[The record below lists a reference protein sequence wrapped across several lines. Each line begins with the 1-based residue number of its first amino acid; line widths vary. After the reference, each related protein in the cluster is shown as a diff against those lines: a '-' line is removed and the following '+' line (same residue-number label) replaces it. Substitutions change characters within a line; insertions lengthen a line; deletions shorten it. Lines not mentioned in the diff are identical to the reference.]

1 MMVIKKYGQTSSL
14 GRRSVSDKRID
25 RRAKRQEEEEKNA
38 GFVEQTAVYDK
49 SAGGVITSEGDFY
62 ETKDTS
68 WRPEGFVNLGSR
80 SALMVKKSQGG
91 KQIGS
96 RDNRGIPDAKV
107 YSAYSDK
114 YMEGKDTGNF
124 DIVKNAMGKV
134 IEIRAKPKEYMTEYR
149 QGQNANPI
157 DHSNRYKVYGTY
169 SPTVAKFDP
178 MTGNILSEVTTVPYR
193 KKYTDNSS
201 LYKTWHGIMPDI
213 TKLYKNNKLSEE
225 IDRDSYLAEGRSS
238 KNYDRSSYSTYEKSR
253 KNFDTMMQTG
263 NNKPGY
269 TGRETRGGVTTRYIK
284 GRVESKTYPDGTR
297 VFADGGR
304 SRSSVVNPKL
314 MINDM
319 ANKMAYVGNTK
330 TSNRLK
336 NFLRGGQSNL
346 TFGSSGKSN
355 SLTFGSS
362 TPVVKNEKTTQMT
375 NLGMQSIAPSFMKA
389 TTIIKKTPVG
399 EKGFF
404 NNAKKLDIRSKI

>member
-124 DIVKNAMGKV
+124 DIIKNAMGNV
-134 IEIRAKPKEYMTEYR
+134 IEIRAKPKTYVEYR
-149 QGQNANPI
+149 
-157 DHSNRYKVYGTY
+157 HRSNNQTHQERIKNYN
-169 SPTVAKFDP
+169 PTVAKFDNA
-178 MTGNILSEVTTVPYR
+178 GNIISEIKFSPFLR
-193 KKYTDNSS
+193 KQNYQDNDNYSVVS
-201 LYKTWHGIMPDI
+201 RVISPDI
-213 TKLYKNNKLSEE
+213 VKEFKNNQLVKEKDYDLRTSRYRSGKGYDKSEYGTYLKSEKNYDTGMKTLFNKVGWSGRVKTGGRDVSYENGNVKRVRYADGRDYEMQRYSQPNVINNKL
-225 IDRDSYLAEGRSS
+225 
-238 KNYDRSSYSTYEKSR
+238 
-253 KNFDTMMQTG
+253 
-263 NNKPGY
+263 
-269 TGRETRGGVTTRYIK
+269 
-284 GRVESKTYPDGTR
+284 
-297 VFADGGR
+297 
-304 SRSSVVNPKL
+304 
-314 MINDM
+314 MIRDM
-319 ANKMAYVGNTK
+319 ANKMALSNNTK

-346 TFGSSGKSN
+346 TFGSLGKSN
-355 SLTFGSS
+355 NLTFGSS
-362 TPVVKNEKTTQMT
+362 TPVVKNKQT
-375 NLGMQSIAPSFMKA
+375 NSPMQSIASEFQTKKSSLLQSQA
-389 TTIIKKTPVG
+389 NIKSN
-399 EKGFF
+399 FF
-404 NNAKKLDIRSKI
+404 NTKGKAEQKQKALFDIRSKI